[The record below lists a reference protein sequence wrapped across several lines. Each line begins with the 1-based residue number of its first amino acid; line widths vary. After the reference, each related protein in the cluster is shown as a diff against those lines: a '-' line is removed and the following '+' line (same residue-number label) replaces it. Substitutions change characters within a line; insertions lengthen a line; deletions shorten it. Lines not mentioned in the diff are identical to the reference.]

1 VSKIG
6 AGRRV
11 PRPVAAVFPGLRRE
25 RGLQHGRGKEEVV
38 KRLAI
43 LPALPLLLVSL
54 ASAQQA
60 ASSGSSPQ
68 PPAPAPEGTVFR
80 SSANLVPLNITVTD
94 GSKHFVKGLTKAD
107 FSVFEDGVEQSVQ
120 FFEASETPLDLILLI
135 DTSSSMSDKMDVVH
149 EAAIGFLKTMKST
162 DRGAIVA
169 FADGVDII
177 QALTPDRT
185 ALEEGVRKTRA
196 RGATSLNNALYI
208 SLKQFGRGAQHQG
221 DVRRQAIAV
230 LSDGEDT
237 SSLVSFEDVLELARK
252 SGVSV
257 YPIVLQSKYAASR
270 IATQAQRR
278 YFSGSEYSMRTLAQE
293 TGAQAFFPLQVLELK
308 SIYASIGQELSSQ
321 YSLAYSPVNTRAD
334 GRFRRITV
342 RVDKHPELRLRTRTG
357 YTAAQP
363 RPAAPV
369 AFVPDR

>member
-1 VSKIG
+1 
-6 AGRRV
+6 
-11 PRPVAAVFPGLRRE
+11 
-25 RGLQHGRGKEEVV
+25 V

-43 LPALPLLLVSL
+43 LPALPLLLASL
-54 ASAQQA
+54 ASAQQP
-60 ASSGSSPQ
+60 ASSGSTPPQ
-68 PPAPAPEGTVFR
+68 PPPAPAGTVFR

-94 GSKHFVKGLTKAD
+94 GSKQFVKGLTKAD
-107 FSVFEDGVEQSVQ
+107 FAVFEDGVEQAVQ
-120 FFEASETPLDLILLI
+120 FFEATETPLDLILLI

-149 EAAIGFLKTMKST
+149 EAAIGFLKTMKSS

-177 QALTPDRT
+177 QPLTSDRT

-208 SLKQFGRGAQHQG
+208 SLKQFGRGAQQA

-252 SGVSV
+252 SGVSI
-257 YPIVLQSKYAASR
+257 YPIVLQSKYAAGR
-270 IATQAQRR
+270 IATQGQRR
-278 YFSGSEYSMRTLAQE
+278 YFSESEYSMRTLAQE
-293 TGAQAFFPLQVLELK
+293 TGAQAFFPMQIFELK
-308 SIYASIGQELSSQ
+308 GVYGSIAEELSSQ
-321 YSLAYSPVNTRAD
+321 YSLAYSPANTRTD

-342 RVDKHPELRLRTRTG
+342 RVDKHPELKLRTRTG
-357 YTAAQP
+357 YTATLP
-363 RPAAPV
+363 RSAAPV
-369 AFVPDR
+369 AYVPER

>member
-1 VSKIG
+1 M
-6 AGRRV
+6 
-11 PRPVAAVFPGLRRE
+11 
-25 RGLQHGRGKEEVV
+25 

-43 LPALPLLLVSL
+43 LPALPLLLASL
-54 ASAQQA
+54 ASAQQP
-60 ASSGSSPQ
+60 ASSGSTPPQ
-68 PPAPAPEGTVFR
+68 PPPAPAGTVFR

-94 GSKHFVKGLTKAD
+94 GSKQFVKGLTKAD
-107 FSVFEDGVEQSVQ
+107 FAVFEDGVEQAVQ
-120 FFEASETPLDLILLI
+120 FFEATETPLDLILLI

-149 EAAIGFLKTMKST
+149 EAAVGFLKTMKSS

-177 QALTPDRT
+177 QPLTSDRT

-208 SLKQFGRGAQHQG
+208 SLKQFGRGAQQAE
-221 DVRRQAIAV
+221 VRRQAIAV

-252 SGVSV
+252 SGVSI

-270 IATQAQRR
+270 IATQGQRR
-278 YFSGSEYSMRTLAQE
+278 YFSESEYSMRTLAQE
-293 TGAQAFFPLQVLELK
+293 TGAQAFFPMQIFELK
-308 SIYASIGQELSSQ
+308 GVYGTIAEELSSQ
-321 YSLAYSPVNTRAD
+321 YSLAYSPANTRTD

-342 RVDKHPELRLRTRTG
+342 RVDKHPELKLRTRTG
-357 YTAAQP
+357 YTATLP
-363 RPAAPV
+363 RSAAPV
-369 AFVPDR
+369 AYVPER